1 MHVSVFASD
10 PDSDLLSTAVMSYE
24 QIDVEITVTGKTNHS
39 KSDARH
45 IAMYGTSV
53 SSEDSPLPR
62 SRSCTTV
69 GTDGVILH

>member
-10 PDSDLLSTAVMSYE
+10 PDPDLLSTAVMSYE
-24 QIDVEITVTGKTNHS
+24 QTDAEIVVTGKTNHS

-62 SRSCTTV
+62 SRKVTTV
-69 GTDGVILH
+69 GTAGAILH